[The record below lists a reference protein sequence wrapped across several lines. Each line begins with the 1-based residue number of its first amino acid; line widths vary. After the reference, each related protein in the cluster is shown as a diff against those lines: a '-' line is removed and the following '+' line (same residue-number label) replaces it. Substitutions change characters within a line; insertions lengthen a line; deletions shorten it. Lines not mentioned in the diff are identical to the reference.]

1 MVITYYGAACFKVQ
15 SGETV
20 LAFNPPSKESE
31 FKSPRFASDIVLVS
45 SNHKDYNGWENLAYR
60 QAGLPGKT
68 EGPAASSEQAG
79 RASAKP
85 FVADGRGEYEI
96 SGIYIKGIGSN
107 GRDNTVYT
115 LTLEDIS
122 ICHLGALSKE
132 MDPSLKEA
140 VGEVDILFIP
150 IGGGELLD
158 PQKAAGVAIH
168 LEAKI
173 VIPMNYNES
182 QLKQFIKEF
191 GAGEVTAADKLTIKK
206 KDLAEKKGEV
216 VVLKSAV

>member
-1 MVITYYGAACFKVQ
+1 MVITYYGAGCFKVQ

-45 SNHKDYNGWENLAYR
+45 SNHKDYNGWENI
-60 QAGLPGKT
+60 PGKT
-68 EGPAASSEQAG
+68 EGG
-79 RASAKP
+79 KP
-85 FVADGRGEYEI
+85 FVADGQGEYEI

-107 GRDNTVYT
+107 GHGNTVYS

-158 PQKAAGVAIH
+158 PQKAAGAAIH

-191 GAGEVTAADKLTIKK
+191 GADKTESLEKLTIKK
-206 KDLAEKKGEV
+206 KDLVEKKGEI

>member
-31 FKSPRFASDIVLVS
+31 YKSPRFASDIVLVS
-45 SNHKDYNGWENLAYR
+45 SNHKDYNGWENL
-60 QAGLPGKT
+60 PGKT
-68 EGPAASSEQAG
+68 EGG
-79 RASAKP
+79 NP
-85 FVADGRGEYEI
+85 FVAEGQGEYEV
-96 SGIYIKGIGSN
+96 SGIYIKGVGSN
-107 GRDNTVYT
+107 GRNNTVYS
-115 LTLEDIS
+115 LVLEDIS

-158 PQKAAGVAIH
+158 PQKAAGAAIH

-191 GAGEVTAADKLTIKK
+191 GAGEATAADKLTIKK

>member
-1 MVITYYGAACFKVQ
+1 MVITYYGAGCFKIQ

-20 LAFNPPSKESE
+20 LVFNPPSKESE
-31 FKSPRFASDIVLVS
+31 FKSPRFASDIVLIS
-45 SNHKDYNGWENLAYR
+45 SNHKDYNGWENI
-60 QAGLPGKT
+60 PGKT
-68 EGPAASSEQAG
+68 EG
-79 RASAKP
+79 RKP

-96 SGIYIKGIGSN
+96 SGIYLKGIGSN
-107 GRDNTVYT
+107 GHNNTVYT
-115 LTLEDIS
+115 LNLEDIS

-132 MDPSLKEA
+132 MEPSLKEA

-158 PQKAAGVAIH
+158 SQKAASAAIH
-168 LEAKI
+168 LGAKI

-191 GAGEVTAADKLTIKK
+191 GAGKTEAGEKLTIKK
-206 KDLAEKKGEV
+206 KDLVEKKGEV
-216 VVLKSAV
+216 FVLKSAV

>member
-1 MVITYYGAACFKVQ
+1 MVITYYGAGCFKVQ

-45 SNHKDYNGWENLAYR
+45 SNHKDYNGWENI
-60 QAGLPGKT
+60 PGKA
-68 EGPAASSEQAG
+68 EGG
-79 RASAKP
+79 KP
-85 FVADGRGEYEI
+85 FVANGQGEYEI

-107 GRDNTVYT
+107 GHGNTVYT

-158 PQKAAGVAIH
+158 PQKAAGAAIH

-191 GAGEVTAADKLTIKK
+191 GADKTESLEKLTIKK
-206 KDLAEKKGEV
+206 KDLVEKKGEV

>member
-1 MVITYYGAACFKVQ
+1 MIITYYGAACFKVQ

-45 SNHKDYNGWENLAYR
+45 SNHKDYNGWENLA
-60 QAGLPGKT
+60 GKT
-68 EGPAASSEQAG
+68 EGS
-79 RASAKP
+79 KP
-85 FVADGRGEYEI
+85 FVADGNGEYEI
-96 SGIYIKGIGSN
+96 SSIYIKGVGSN
-107 GRDNTVYT
+107 GRNNTVYA

-122 ICHLGALSKE
+122 VCHLGALSKE

-150 IGGGELLD
+150 TGGGELLD
-158 PQKAAGVAIH
+158 PQKAAAAAIH

-191 GAGEVTAADKLTIKK
+191 GSGETAATDKLTIKK

-216 VVLKSAV
+216 VVLKPAV

>member
-1 MVITYYGAACFKVQ
+1 MVITYYGAGCFKVQ

-45 SNHKDYNGWENLAYR
+45 SNHKDYNGWENI
-60 QAGLPGKT
+60 PGKT
-68 EGPAASSEQAG
+68 EGG
-79 RASAKP
+79 KP
-85 FVADGRGEYEI
+85 FVADGQGEYEI

-107 GRDNTVYT
+107 GHGNTVYS

-158 PQKAAGVAIH
+158 PQKAAGAAIH

-191 GAGEVTAADKLTIKK
+191 GADKTESLEKLTIKK
-206 KDLAEKKGEV
+206 KDLVEKKGEV

>member
-1 MVITYYGAACFKVQ
+1 MVITYYGASCFKVQ

-31 FKSPRFASDIVLVS
+31 YKSPRFASDIVLVS
-45 SNHKDYNGWENLAYR
+45 SNHKDYNGWENL
-60 QAGLPGKT
+60 PGKA
-68 EGPAASSEQAG
+68 EGG
-79 RASAKP
+79 KP
-85 FVADGRGEYEI
+85 FVASGQGEYEI

-107 GRDNTVYT
+107 GHGNTVYS

-132 MDPSLKEA
+132 MDPRLKEA

-158 PQKAAGVAIH
+158 PQKAASAAIH

-191 GAGEVTAADKLTIKK
+191 GADKTESLEKLTIKK
-206 KDLAEKKGEV
+206 KDLVEKKGEV

>member
-1 MVITYYGAACFKVQ
+1 MIITYYGAACFKVQ

-31 FKSPRFASDIVLVS
+31 YKSPRFAPDIILVS
-45 SNHKDYNGWENLAYR
+45 SNHKDYNGWENL
-60 QAGLPGKT
+60 PGKT
-68 EGPAASSEQAG
+68 EG
-79 RASAKP
+79 AKP
-85 FVADGRGEYEI
+85 FVAEGQGEYEV

-107 GRDNTVYT
+107 GRNNTVYT
-115 LTLEDIS
+115 LALEDIS

-158 PQKAAGVAIH
+158 PQKAAGAAIH

-191 GAGEVTAADKLTIKK
+191 GAGEATAADKLTIKK

>member
-31 FKSPRFASDIVLVS
+31 YKSPRFASDIVLVS
-45 SNHKDYNGWENLAYR
+45 SNHKDYNGWENL
-60 QAGLPGKT
+60 PGKT
-68 EGPAASSEQAG
+68 EGG
-79 RASAKP
+79 NP
-85 FVADGRGEYEI
+85 FVAEGQGEYEV
-96 SGIYIKGIGSN
+96 SGIYIKGVGSN
-107 GRDNTVYT
+107 GRNNTVYS
-115 LTLEDIS
+115 LVLEDIS

-158 PQKAAGVAIH
+158 PQKAAGAAIH

-191 GAGEVTAADKLTIKK
+191 GAGETTAADKLTVKK

-216 VVLKSAV
+216 VVLKSVG

>member
-1 MVITYYGAACFKVQ
+1 MIITYYGAACFKVQ

-31 FKSPRFASDIVLVS
+31 YKSPRFAPDIILVS
-45 SNHKDYNGWENLAYR
+45 SNHKDYNGWENL
-60 QAGLPGKT
+60 PGKT
-68 EGPAASSEQAG
+68 EG
-79 RASAKP
+79 AKP
-85 FVADGRGEYEI
+85 FVAEGQGEYEV

-107 GRDNTVYT
+107 GRNNTVYT
-115 LTLEDIS
+115 LALEDIS

-158 PQKAAGVAIH
+158 PQKAAGAAIH

-216 VVLKSAV
+216 VVLKPAV

>member
-31 FKSPRFASDIVLVS
+31 YKSPRFASDIVLVS
-45 SNHKDYNGWENLAYR
+45 SNHKDYNGWENL
-60 QAGLPGKT
+60 PGKT
-68 EGPAASSEQAG
+68 EGG
-79 RASAKP
+79 NP
-85 FVADGRGEYEI
+85 FVAEGQGEYEV
-96 SGIYIKGIGSN
+96 SGIYIKGVGSN
-107 GRDNTVYT
+107 GRNNTVYS
-115 LTLEDIS
+115 LVLEDIS

-158 PQKAAGVAIH
+158 PQKAAGAAIH
-168 LEAKI
+168 LEAKV

-191 GAGEVTAADKLTIKK
+191 GAGEATAADKLTIKK

-216 VVLKSAV
+216 VVLKPVG

>member
-31 FKSPRFASDIVLVS
+31 YKSPRFASDIVFVS

-68 EGPAASSEQAG
+68 EC
-79 RASAKP
+79 AKP
-85 FVADGRGEYEI
+85 FVAEGQGEYEV

-115 LTLEDIS
+115 LALEDIF

-158 PQKAAGVAIH
+158 PQKAAGAAIH

-173 VIPMNYNES
+173 VIPMNYNEN

-191 GAGEVTAADKLTIKK
+191 GAGETTAADKLTVKK

-216 VVLKSAV
+216 VVLK

>member
-31 FKSPRFASDIVLVS
+31 YKSPRFASDIVLVS
-45 SNHKDYNGWENLAYR
+45 SNHKDYNGWESL
-60 QAGLPGKT
+60 LGKT
-68 EGPAASSEQAG
+68 EG
-79 RASAKP
+79 AKP
-85 FVADGRGEYEI
+85 FVAEGQGEYEV

-107 GRDNTVYT
+107 GRNNTVYS
-115 LTLEDIS
+115 LVLEDIS

-140 VGEVDILFIP
+140 VGEADILFIP

-158 PQKAAGVAIH
+158 PQKAAGAAIH
-168 LEAKI
+168 LEAKV
-173 VIPMNYNES
+173 VIPMNYDES

-191 GAGEVTAADKLTIKK
+191 GAGGTVAADKLTIKK

-216 VVLKSAV
+216 VVLKPVG

>member
-31 FKSPRFASDIVLVS
+31 YKSPRFASDIVLVS
-45 SNHKDYNGWENLAYR
+45 SNHKDYNGWENL
-60 QAGLPGKT
+60 PGKT
-68 EGPAASSEQAG
+68 EG
-79 RASAKP
+79 AKP
-85 FVADGRGEYEI
+85 FVAEGQGEYEV

-107 GRDNTVYT
+107 GRNNTVYS
-115 LTLEDIS
+115 LALEDIS

-158 PQKAAGVAIH
+158 PQKAAGAAIH

-216 VVLKSAV
+216 VVLKPAV

>member
-31 FKSPRFASDIVLVS
+31 YKSPRFASDIVLVS
-45 SNHKDYNGWENLAYR
+45 SNHKDYNGWESL
-60 QAGLPGKT
+60 LGKT
-68 EGPAASSEQAG
+68 EG
-79 RASAKP
+79 AKP
-85 FVADGRGEYEI
+85 FVAEGQGEYEV

-107 GRDNTVYT
+107 GRNNPVYS
-115 LTLEDIS
+115 LVLEDIS

-140 VGEVDILFIP
+140 VGEADILFIP

-158 PQKAAGVAIH
+158 PQKAAGAAIH
-168 LEAKI
+168 LEAKV
-173 VIPMNYNES
+173 VIPMNYDES

-191 GAGEVTAADKLTIKK
+191 GAGEATAADKLTIKK

-216 VVLKSAV
+216 VVLKPVG

>member
-31 FKSPRFASDIVLVS
+31 YKSPRFASDIVLVS
-45 SNHKDYNGWENLAYR
+45 SNHKDYNGWESL
-60 QAGLPGKT
+60 LGKT
-68 EGPAASSEQAG
+68 EG
-79 RASAKP
+79 AKP
-85 FVADGRGEYEI
+85 FVAEGQGEYEV

-107 GRDNTVYT
+107 GRNNTVYS
-115 LTLEDIS
+115 LVLEDIS

-140 VGEVDILFIP
+140 VGEADILFIP

-158 PQKAAGVAIH
+158 PQKAAGAAIH

-191 GAGEVTAADKLTIKK
+191 GAGEATAADKLTIKK

>member
-45 SNHKDYNGWENLAYR
+45 SNHKDYNGWENL
-60 QAGLPGKT
+60 PGKT
-68 EGPAASSEQAG
+68 EG
-79 RASAKP
+79 AKP
-85 FVADGRGEYEI
+85 FVAEGQGEYEV
-96 SGIYIKGIGSN
+96 SGIYIKGVGSN
-107 GRDNTVYT
+107 GRNNTVYT
-115 LTLEDIS
+115 LALEDIS

-140 VGEVDILFIP
+140 VGEADILFIP

-158 PQKAAGVAIH
+158 PQKAAGAAIH
-168 LEAKI
+168 LEAKV
-173 VIPMNYNES
+173 VIPMNYDES

-191 GAGEVTAADKLTIKK
+191 GAGGTVAADKLTIKK

-216 VVLKSAV
+216 VVLKPVG

>member
-1 MVITYYGAACFKVQ
+1 MVITYYGASCFKVQ

-31 FKSPRFASDIVLVS
+31 FKSPRFASDIVLIS
-45 SNHKDYNGWENLAYR
+45 SHHKDYNGWENL
-60 QAGLPGKT
+60 PGKT
-68 EGPAASSEQAG
+68 PNT
-79 RASAKP
+79 KP
-85 FVADGRGEYEI
+85 FVADGNGEYEI

-107 GRDNTVYT
+107 GRNTVYT
-115 LTLEDIS
+115 LVLEDIS

-132 MDPSLKEA
+132 IDPNLKEA

-158 PQKAAGVAIH
+158 PQKAAGAAIH

-191 GAGEVTAADKLTIKK
+191 GAGKTESVEKLTIKK
-206 KDLAEKKGEV
+206 KELAEKKGEV

>member
-31 FKSPRFASDIVLVS
+31 YKSPRFASDIVLVS
-45 SNHKDYNGWENLAYR
+45 SNHKDYNGWENL
-60 QAGLPGKT
+60 PGKT
-68 EGPAASSEQAG
+68 EG
-79 RASAKP
+79 AKP
-85 FVADGRGEYEI
+85 FVAEGQGEYEV

-107 GRDNTVYT
+107 GRNNTVYS
-115 LTLEDIS
+115 LVLEDIS

-140 VGEVDILFIP
+140 VGEADILFIP

-158 PQKAAGVAIH
+158 PQKAAGAAIH
-168 LEAKI
+168 LEAKV
-173 VIPMNYNES
+173 VIPMNYDES

-191 GAGEVTAADKLTIKK
+191 GAGEATAADKLTIKK

>member
-31 FKSPRFASDIVLVS
+31 YKSPRFASDIVLVS
-45 SNHKDYNGWENLAYR
+45 SNHKDYNGWENL
-60 QAGLPGKT
+60 PGKT
-68 EGPAASSEQAG
+68 EGL
-79 RASAKP
+79 KP
-85 FVADGRGEYEI
+85 FVADGHGEYEV

-107 GRDNTVYT
+107 GRNNTVYT
-115 LTLEDIS
+115 LILEDIS

-158 PQKAAGVAIH
+158 PQKAAGAAIH
-168 LEAKI
+168 LEAKV
-173 VIPMNYNES
+173 VIPMNYDES

-191 GAGEVTAADKLTIKK
+191 GACGTVAADKLTIKK

-216 VVLKSAV
+216 VVLKPVG

>member
-68 EGPAASSEQAG
+68 EG
-79 RASAKP
+79 AKP
-85 FVADGRGEYEI
+85 CVAEGRGEYEI

-107 GRDNTVYT
+107 GRNNTVYS
-115 LTLEDIS
+115 LVLEDIS

-158 PQKAAGVAIH
+158 PQKAAGAAIH
-168 LEAKI
+168 LEAKV

-191 GAGEVTAADKLTIKK
+191 GAGEAAAGDKLTIKK
-206 KDLAEKKGEV
+206 KDLADKKGEV
-216 VVLKSAV
+216 VVLKSVG

>member
-1 MVITYYGAACFKVQ
+1 MVITCYGAACFKIQ

-31 FKSPRFASDIVLVS
+31 FKSPRFASDIILVS

-60 QAGLPGKT
+60 QAGPPGKT
-68 EGPAASSEQAG
+68 ED
-79 RASAKP
+79 AKP
-85 FVADGRGEYEI
+85 FVAGGQGEYEV
-96 SGIYIKGIGSN
+96 SGIYIKGVGSN

-115 LTLEDIS
+115 LALEDIS

-150 IGGGELLD
+150 IGGGELID
-158 PQKAAGVAIH
+158 PQKAAGAAIH

-191 GAGEVTAADKLTIKK
+191 GAGETTAADKLTVKK

>member
-31 FKSPRFASDIVLVS
+31 YKSPRFAPDIVLVS
-45 SNHKDYNGWENLAYR
+45 SNHKDYNGWENL
-60 QAGLPGKT
+60 PGKT
-68 EGPAASSEQAG
+68 EG
-79 RASAKP
+79 AKP
-85 FVADGRGEYEI
+85 FVAEGQGEYEV

-115 LTLEDIS
+115 LALEDIS

-140 VGEVDILFIP
+140 VGEADILFIP

-158 PQKAAGVAIH
+158 PQKAAGAAIH

-206 KDLAEKKGEV
+206 KDLADKKGEV

>member
-31 FKSPRFASDIVLVS
+31 YKSPRFASDIVLVS
-45 SNHKDYNGWENLAYR
+45 SNHKDYNGWENL
-60 QAGLPGKT
+60 PGKT
-68 EGPAASSEQAG
+68 EG
-79 RASAKP
+79 AKP
-85 FVADGRGEYEI
+85 FVAEGQGEYEV

-107 GRDNTVYT
+107 GRNNTVYT
-115 LTLEDIS
+115 LALEDIS

-158 PQKAAGVAIH
+158 PQKAAGAAIH

-206 KDLAEKKGEV
+206 KDLADKKGEV
-216 VVLKSAV
+216 VVLKPAV

>member
-20 LAFNPPSKESE
+20 LALNPPSKESE
-31 FKSPRFASDIVLVS
+31 YKSPRFASDIVLVS
-45 SNHKDYNGWENLAYR
+45 SNHKDYNGWENL
-60 QAGLPGKT
+60 PGKT
-68 EGPAASSEQAG
+68 EG
-79 RASAKP
+79 AKP
-85 FVADGRGEYEI
+85 FVAEGQGEYEV
-96 SGIYIKGIGSN
+96 SGIYIKGVGSN
-107 GRDNTVYT
+107 GRNNTVYT
-115 LTLEDIS
+115 LALEDIS

-132 MDPSLKEA
+132 MDPSLKEV
-140 VGEVDILFIP
+140 VGEVDILFVP

-158 PQKAAGVAIH
+158 SQKAAGAAIH
-168 LEAKI
+168 LEAKV

-191 GAGEVTAADKLTIKK
+191 GAGEVMAADKLTIKK

>member
-1 MVITYYGAACFKVQ
+1 MVITYYGASCFKVQ

-45 SNHKDYNGWENLAYR
+45 SNHKDYNGWES
-60 QAGLPGKT
+60 LPGKA
-68 EGPAASSEQAG
+68 EGQ
-79 RASAKP
+79 KP
-85 FVADGRGEYEI
+85 FVADGKGEYEI
-96 SGIYIKGIGSN
+96 SDIHIKGIGSN
-107 GRDNTVYT
+107 GYNNVVYT

-132 MDPSLKEA
+132 IDPSLKEA

-150 IGGGELLD
+150 IGGGELLE
-158 PQKAAGVAIH
+158 PQKAAGAAIH
-168 LEAKI
+168 LGAKV

-191 GAGEVTAADKLTIKK
+191 GADKTESLEKLTVKK

>member
-1 MVITYYGAACFKVQ
+1 MVITYYGAGCFKVQ

-45 SNHKDYNGWENLAYR
+45 SNHKDYNGWENI
-60 QAGLPGKT
+60 PGKT
-68 EGPAASSEQAG
+68 EGG
-79 RASAKP
+79 KP
-85 FVADGRGEYEI
+85 FVANGQGEYEI

-107 GRDNTVYT
+107 GHGNTVYT

-158 PQKAAGVAIH
+158 PQKAAGAAIH

-191 GAGEVTAADKLTIKK
+191 GPATSGTEKLTVKK

>member
-31 FKSPRFASDIVLVS
+31 YKSPRFASAIVLVS
-45 SNHKDYNGWENLAYR
+45 SNHKDYNGWENL
-60 QAGLPGKT
+60 PGKT
-68 EGPAASSEQAG
+68 EGG
-79 RASAKP
+79 NP
-85 FVADGRGEYEI
+85 FVAEGQGEYEV

-107 GRDNTVYT
+107 GRNNTVYT
-115 LTLEDIS
+115 LALEDIS

-132 MDPSLKEA
+132 MDSSLKEA

-158 PQKAAGVAIH
+158 PQKAAGAAIH

-191 GAGEVTAADKLTIKK
+191 GAGGTTAADKLTIKK

-216 VVLKSAV
+216 VVLKPAV

>member
-31 FKSPRFASDIVLVS
+31 YKSPRFASDIVLVS
-45 SNHKDYNGWENLAYR
+45 SNHKDYNGWENL
-60 QAGLPGKT
+60 PGKT
-68 EGPAASSEQAG
+68 ED
-79 RASAKP
+79 AKP
-85 FVADGRGEYEI
+85 FVAEGQGEYEV

-115 LTLEDIS
+115 LALEDIF

-158 PQKAAGVAIH
+158 PQKAAGAAIH
-168 LEAKI
+168 LEAKV

-191 GAGEVTAADKLTIKK
+191 GAGEATAADKLTIKK

>member
-1 MVITYYGAACFKVQ
+1 MVITYYGASCFKVQ

-20 LAFNPPSKESE
+20 LVFNPPSKESE

-45 SNHKDYNGWENLAYR
+45 SNHKDYNGWENI
-60 QAGLPGKT
+60 PGKT
-68 EGPAASSEQAG
+68 EGG
-79 RASAKP
+79 KP
-85 FVADGRGEYEI
+85 FVADGQGEYEI

-107 GRDNTVYT
+107 GRNTVYT
-115 LTLEDIS
+115 LVFEDIS

-132 MDPSLKEA
+132 MDPGLKEA

-158 PQKAAGVAIH
+158 PQKAAAVAIH

-191 GAGEVTAADKLTIKK
+191 GADKTESMEKLAIKK
-206 KDLAEKKGEV
+206 KDLVEKKGEV
-216 VVLKSAV
+216 VVLKSAM